1 MENIG
6 VKGFEAFE
14 IKVDTII
21 LIKLVVTWLANT
33 TPSKHLG
40 KCTLRE

>member
-6 VKGFEAFE
+6 VKGFEDFE

-21 LIKLVVTWLANT
+21 LIKLVVTWLASI
-33 TPSKHLG
+33 TP
-40 KCTLRE
+40 